1 MFVTI
6 VYIFFIQLATGART
20 FVLSLALLQ
29 LNATNPK
36 YIVDWGDD
44 SDILSAMPIE
54 KKSFAK
60 HVYEKSGIYT
70 IIVTGYNS
78 VSSKTLN
85 TTVSLQKK

>member
-1 MFVTI
+1 
-6 VYIFFIQLATGART
+6 
-20 FVLSLALLQ
+20 
-29 LNATNPK
+29 
-36 YIVDWGDD
+36 
-44 SDILSAMPIE
+44 MPIE

-85 TTVSLQKK
+85 TTVVCRKNNNPFYLEILIKKKTHLNKIRLSY